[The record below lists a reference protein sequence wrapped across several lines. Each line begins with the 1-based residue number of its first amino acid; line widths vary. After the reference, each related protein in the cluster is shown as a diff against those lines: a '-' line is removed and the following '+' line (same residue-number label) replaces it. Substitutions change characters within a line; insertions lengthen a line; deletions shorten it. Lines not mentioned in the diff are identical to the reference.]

1 MIHARGFFPIKRQIN
16 PITYTETYSFK
27 THSNILLLSKSRS
40 FTCTF
45 TCLNFQTILPSPIL
59 ATCSNSLKSS
69 RFNYPDYIRWSSI
82 IFLYYCSGVFFIF
95 SPVDHGAIR
104 CCQRSFK
111 LTWRCHQLLS
121 GFLVNGHLLRV
132 PCQSGLLANDKDVNE
147 MIPGAVYTS
156 PGIYIAA
163 EESLGKY

>member
-1 MIHARGFFPIKRQIN
+1 MSSAN
-16 PITYTETYSFK
+16 PAVPGAMDWGQK
-27 THSNILLLSKSRS
+27 T
-40 FTCTF
+40 
-45 TCLNFQTILPSPIL
+45 
-59 ATCSNSLKSS
+59 
-69 RFNYPDYIRWSSI
+69 
-82 IFLYYCSGVFFIF
+82 
-95 SPVDHGAIR
+95 
-104 CCQRSFK
+104 FK
-111 LTWRCHQLLS
+111 LVWRCYQLLS